1 MAQSTLFPLEG
12 NPNDVFFTPSWCA
25 RDMVR
30 HFKPSGKILEPC
42 KGNGVFL
49 KYLPSAE
56 WCEITEG
63 VDFFAYH
70 KKVDWVF
77 GNPPYSIFGEW
88 LRHSLAIANHVCYL
102 IPVAKVYSVEA
113 RMREIYKWGGIVET
127 IYYGKGTDL
136 GFPFGF
142 PCGAVYM
149 QKGYKGKVSF
159 AFKGRGLTPLAL
171 DKGDSSAPECDT
183 SPEVLSAGQAGSTPA
198 LCQ

>member
-1 MAQSTLFPLEG
+1 MAQATLFPLEG

-77 GNPPYSIFGEW
+77 GNPPYSLFTE
-88 LRHSLAIANHVCYL
+88 LLYHSMKIADNICYL
-102 IPVAKVYSVEA
+102 IPIGKVYSSDA
-113 RMREIYKWGGIVET
+113 RMKDIYKWGGIVET
-127 IYYGKGTDL
+127 IYYGKGSDM

-142 PCGAVYM
+142 PCGAVYL
-149 QKGYKGKVSF
+149 KRGYQSGATFVFREKPNNRVQRT
-159 AFKGRGLTPLAL
+159 A
-171 DKGDSSAPECDT
+171 EE
-183 SPEVLSAGQAGSTPA
+183 SPEIL
-198 LCQ
+198 